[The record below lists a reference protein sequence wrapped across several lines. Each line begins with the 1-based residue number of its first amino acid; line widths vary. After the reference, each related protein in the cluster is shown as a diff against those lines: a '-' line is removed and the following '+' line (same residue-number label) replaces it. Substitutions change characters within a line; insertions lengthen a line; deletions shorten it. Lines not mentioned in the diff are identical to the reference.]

1 MEEPVIYQTE
11 KRPAEMTI
19 AFKDGNKIIT
29 HPTGVEQ
36 KIDVKALEQF
46 KLGIE
51 QQIAQLEEMLIE
63 INNDIKAAQATIVE
77 VKT

>member
-1 MEEPVIYQTE
+1 MEEPVIYQTK

-19 AFKDGNKIIT
+19 TFKEGSKIIT

-36 KIDVKALEQF
+36 KIDIKALEQF
-46 KLGIE
+46 KLGLE
-51 QQIAQLEEMLIE
+51 QQIAQLEEMLVE
-63 INNDIKAAQATIVE
+63 INNDIKAAQATIAE